1 MATTEHTLKV
11 EFQARYYTLGNLNA
25 NTRNIWFVLH
35 GYGQLAQY
43 FIKKFNTLEK
53 EGIYVIAPEGLSKFY
68 LEDVTSRSRSGNQRV
83 GATWMTRENRQTDIV
98 NYVNYLNQVYD
109 RCVPKNFNGMI
120 TVFGFSQGAA
130 TAARWVIDKHI
141 KFDQLITW
149 CGILP
154 EDMNFEAA
162 SEIFKN
168 KKVMVVMGKSDPYLS
183 DEKLNEMTTIH
194 ERLKIKPTLIAFEGG
209 HEIPHDV
216 LHTLVE

>member
-1 MATTEHTLKV
+1 MAATEHTLKID
-11 EFQARYYTLGNLNA
+11 FQARYYTLGKVNA

-53 EGIYVIAPEGLSKFY
+53 EGICVIAPEGLSKFY

-83 GATWMTRENRQTDIV
+83 GATWMTRENRQTDIE

-109 RCVPKNFNGMI
+109 CCVPQNFNGMI

-154 EDMNFEAA
+154 EDMNFETA

-168 KKVMVVMGKSDPYLS
+168 KKVMMVMGKSDPYLN
-183 DEKLNEMTTIH
+183 DEKLKQMTTIH
-194 ERLKIKPTLIAFEGG
+194 ERLKIKPILIAFEGG
-209 HEIPHDV
+209 HEIPPDV